1 MPDGAQCDF
10 DTSRFDDQMFDTLT
24 QYSEVC
30 GWKIPHH
37 SAKSMSDILANGAV
51 DKHSSLK
58 IDLEI
63 KPNEKIILSSPVFP
77 PPPKYNN
84 DKASPFFESCKVMS
98 IYLTFYF
105 LFHITCLM
113 NQSVKHIKHY
123 RLDLQIRVD
132 YGTSRPP
139 STLTNGDMHWQIHYV
154 NDVSRPI
161 RNDKTIDVEHLK
173 ITDTKRWETRLTNI
187 NYR

>member
-1 MPDGAQCDF
+1 MRTQGFNIFFTGELPDGAQCDF
-10 DTSRFDDQMFDTLT
+10 DTSHFDDQMFDTLT

-98 IYLTFYF
+98 IHLTFYL
-105 LFHITCLM
+105 LFH
-113 NQSVKHIKHY
+113 
-123 RLDLQIRVD
+123 
-132 YGTSRPP
+132 
-139 STLTNGDMHWQIHYV
+139 
-154 NDVSRPI
+154 
-161 RNDKTIDVEHLK
+161 
-173 ITDTKRWETRLTNI
+173 
-187 NYR
+187 

>member
-1 MPDGAQCDF
+1 MTSDKLFTLHIISKFQNYEISKVWYVFTGELPDGAQCDF
-10 DTSRFDDQMFDTLT
+10 DTSHFDDQMFDTLT

-98 IYLTFYF
+98 IHLTFYF
-105 LFHITCLM
+105 LFHKDIKQSIT
-113 NQSVKHIKHY
+113 
-123 RLDLQIRVD
+123 
-132 YGTSRPP
+132 
-139 STLTNGDMHWQIHYV
+139 
-154 NDVSRPI
+154 
-161 RNDKTIDVEHLK
+161 
-173 ITDTKRWETRLTNI
+173 
-187 NYR
+187 

>member
-1 MPDGAQCDF
+1 MDQAHYATSQTIARMEKMKKNPIVVCQTIHFTTNESSNFQLFIKLYHANIFLLAGELPEGSQCDF
-10 DTSRFDDQMFDTLT
+10 DTRHFDDQMFDTLA

-98 IYLTFYF
+98 IHLTSYF
-105 LFHITCLM
+105 LFY
-113 NQSVKHIKHY
+113 K
-123 RLDLQIRVD
+123 D
-132 YGTSRPP
+132 Y
-139 STLTNGDMHWQIHYV
+139 NV
-154 NDVSRPI
+154 
-161 RNDKTIDVEHLK
+161 
-173 ITDTKRWETRLTNI
+173 
-187 NYR
+187 

>member
-1 MPDGAQCDF
+1 MTVHNINLCLILRTQGFNIFFTGELPDGAQCDF
-10 DTSRFDDQMFDTLT
+10 DTSHFDDQMFDTLT
-24 QYSEVC
+24 RFSEVC

-98 IYLTFYF
+98 IHLNFF
-105 LFHITCLM
+105 SWFIRKSMFEKSITLAY
-113 NQSVKHIKHY
+113 K
-123 RLDLQIRVD
+123 
-132 YGTSRPP
+132 
-139 STLTNGDMHWQIHYV
+139 TLSG
-154 NDVSRPI
+154 
-161 RNDKTIDVEHLK
+161 
-173 ITDTKRWETRLTNI
+173 
-187 NYR
+187 

>member
-1 MPDGAQCDF
+1 MDQAHYATSQTIARMEKMKKNPIVVCQTIHFTTNESSTSISSCSSNCIMRTFFLARELPEGSQCDF
-10 DTSRFDDQMFDTLT
+10 DTRHFDDQMFDTLA

-98 IYLTFYF
+98 IHLTSYF
-105 LFHITCLM
+105 LLNH
-113 NQSVKHIKHY
+113 V
-123 RLDLQIRVD
+123 
-132 YGTSRPP
+132 
-139 STLTNGDMHWQIHYV
+139 
-154 NDVSRPI
+154 
-161 RNDKTIDVEHLK
+161 
-173 ITDTKRWETRLTNI
+173 
-187 NYR
+187 

>member
-1 MPDGAQCDF
+1 MRPHKQLREWRRWKRTLLWYANYSFHYKWVIYDIDFQLFIKLYHALNIFLLAGELPEGSQCDF
-10 DTSRFDDQMFDTLT
+10 DTRHFDDQMFDTLA

-98 IYLTFYF
+98 IHLTSYF
-105 LFHITCLM
+105 LFYNVWL
-113 NQSVKHIKHY
+113 
-123 RLDLQIRVD
+123 
-132 YGTSRPP
+132 
-139 STLTNGDMHWQIHYV
+139 
-154 NDVSRPI
+154 
-161 RNDKTIDVEHLK
+161 
-173 ITDTKRWETRLTNI
+173 I
-187 NYR
+187 NYLIK